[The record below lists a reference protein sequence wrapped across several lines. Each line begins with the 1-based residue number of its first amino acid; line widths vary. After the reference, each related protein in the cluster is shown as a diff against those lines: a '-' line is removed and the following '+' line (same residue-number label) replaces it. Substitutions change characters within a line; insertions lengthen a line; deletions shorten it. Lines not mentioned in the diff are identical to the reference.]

1 MLKRLIDFS
10 LHQPLLIIFMTLLL
24 VAAGLSAFRTVPIEA
39 YPDVGDVQATVIT
52 LYPGHASNEVEKQV
66 TTPIE
71 IALSGLP
78 HAVRIFSHTQFGLS
92 YVVVTFDDK
101 VDDYFARQQVNE
113 RLTGIDGL
121 PAGLQPS
128 MAPLSASC
136 STLPATRC

>member
-128 MAPLSASC
+128 LAPLSTSVVR
-136 STLPATRC
+136 S